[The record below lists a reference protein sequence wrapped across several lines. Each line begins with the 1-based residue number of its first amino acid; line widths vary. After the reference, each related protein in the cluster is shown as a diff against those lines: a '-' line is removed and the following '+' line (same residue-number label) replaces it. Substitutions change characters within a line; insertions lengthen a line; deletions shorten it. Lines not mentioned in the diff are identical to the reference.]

1 MVLRLATAWCPGK
14 YSHGSAGVRLN
25 HLHSRCIKTDNRDTD
40 NMLRE
45 QRKED
50 FTRMLLMSRH
60 QNQFTVGRI
69 VQLEGMAR
77 AKAQG

>member
-1 MVLRLATAWCPGK
+1 MVLMLATAWHPGK
-14 YSHGSAGVRLN
+14 CSHVSAGVRLN
-25 HLHSRCIKTDNRDTD
+25 HLRSKCIKTDNRDTD
-40 NMLRE
+40 KMLRE

-50 FTRMLLMSRH
+50 FTQMLVSRH

-69 VQLEGMAR
+69 VQLEGMTH